1 MTSPNTGGASTL
13 IIQTNW
19 TITGR
24 WLRRQAGR
32 CPAVPAFCPSGHRVG
47 SRASPAVEARF
58 PAPAAQRRFL
68 VDSQGVQARTH
79 PEVFVLR
86 SRRGGLPRDHLDR
99 RPSSCRAG
107 RRDQEQLPCLRHPQP
122 PQHAGGVPASHI
134 ARTRLYSTAL
144 AKART
149 HCALQS
155 CATRRRRR
163 CRRCCRRP

>member
-19 TITGR
+19 TMASSTSWSLPRGSSVLPER
-24 WLRRQAGR
+24 
-32 CPAVPAFCPSGHRVG
+32 PSRGISVG